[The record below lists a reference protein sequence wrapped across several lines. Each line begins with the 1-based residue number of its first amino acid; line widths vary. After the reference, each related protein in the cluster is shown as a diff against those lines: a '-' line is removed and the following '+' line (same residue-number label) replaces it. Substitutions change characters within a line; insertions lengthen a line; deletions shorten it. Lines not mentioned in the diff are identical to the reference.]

1 METIWVSELKLRTIP
16 FHHDSSRLSW
26 SVKIKYQSSGKP
38 GCYPDRSTPRVCRVL
53 FQPRICLRTITC
65 LELAVK
71 NMVGSGSQKH
81 KQEQQSWPFL
91 PTSSFVVIWRV
102 MTTSNKTQLHTSIQA
117 RDLSL
122 RWYNAAFFLSV
133 QVQSPSLSRNLQ
145 QQSERTVWYVL
156 LVRHYQLSWE
166 KKTPLLFLVTSRAR
180 ENYPVCSHTQTHL
193 HIGCRHSHTTHTCCP
208 WVPGRGW
215 RVHSLLM

>member
-1 METIWVSELKLRTIP
+1 METIWVSELKSRTIL
-16 FHHDSSRLSW
+16 FHHDGSRLSW

-53 FQPRICLRTITC
+53 FQLRICFRTITC

-81 KQEQQSWPFL
+81 KQAQQSWPFL
-91 PTSSFVVIWRV
+91 PTSSFVVIWKV
-102 MTTSNKTQLHTSIQA
+102 MTTRNKTQLHTSIQA

-133 QVQSPSLSRNLQ
+133 QVQSPSLSRKLQ

-156 LVRHYQLSWE
+156 LIRHYQLSWE
-166 KKTPLLFLVTSRAR
+166 KKKNLSSS
-180 ENYPVCSHTQTHL
+180 CSPPGPEKIIQYAHTH
-193 HIGCRHSHTTHTCCP
+193 RHTYT
-208 WVPGRGW
+208 
-215 RVHSLLM
+215 

>member
-1 METIWVSELKLRTIP
+1 METIRVSELKSRTIP
-16 FHHDSSRLSW
+16 FHHDGSRLSW

-81 KQEQQSWPFL
+81 KQAQQSWPFL
-91 PTSSFVVIWRV
+91 PTSSFAVIWRV
-102 MTTSNKTQLHTSIQA
+102 MTTRNKTPHFYPGTWSVTEVIQ
-117 RDLSL
+117 RSLLSQCPGSKSFSFQKAPTAIRKNSMIRPPCPPLPVIL
-122 RWYNAAFFLSV
+122 RK
-133 QVQSPSLSRNLQ
+133 
-145 QQSERTVWYVL
+145 
-156 LVRHYQLSWE
+156 
-166 KKTPLLFLVTSRAR
+166 KKTPLLFLFTSRAR

-208 WVPGRGW
+208 WAPGRGW
-215 RVHSLLM
+215 RVRGLLM